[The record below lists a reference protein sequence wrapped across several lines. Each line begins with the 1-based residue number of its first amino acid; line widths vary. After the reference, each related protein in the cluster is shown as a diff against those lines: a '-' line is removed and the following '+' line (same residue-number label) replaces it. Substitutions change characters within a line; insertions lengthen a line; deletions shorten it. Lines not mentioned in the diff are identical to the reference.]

1 MEQELHT
8 QRSWPIEKCSSLA
21 AHDEDRRCRSSSTT
35 KRTCLLLR
43 SIKWLLVP
51 RLGKA
56 ERLSPSLRRKHEGK
70 KTGRLEASLLAT
82 QRRSITAYMLSFA

>member
-1 MEQELHT
+1 MM
-8 QRSWPIEKCSSLA
+8 R
-21 AHDEDRRCRSSSTT
+21 RRCRSSSTT

>member
-1 MEQELHT
+1 MM
-8 QRSWPIEKCSSLA
+8 R
-21 AHDEDRRCRSSSTT
+21 RRCRSSSTT

-56 ERLSPSLRRKHEGK
+56 ERLSPSLRRKHEGQ

-82 QRRSITAYMLSFA
+82 QRRSITAYMLSFAWQLEPKDTVQVQVFFLFH

>member
-1 MEQELHT
+1 MM
-8 QRSWPIEKCSSLA
+8 R
-21 AHDEDRRCRSSSTT
+21 RRCRSSSTT

-82 QRRSITAYMLSFA
+82 QRRSITAYMLSFAWQLEPKDTVQVQVFFLFH